1 MSRLSL
7 LQRFSIIS
15 LVLFIVIG
23 ALLGWGLTDYLQR
36 QAIEQEKNTVA
47 FLMPPVAGPFL
58 TANILA
64 NGICARGLTPEACS
78 ASKAYKTFDSALGT
92 LGGSGLV
99 RVKLWNKDGMV
110 IYSDDAKLVG
120 RNFPITDELAA
131 AFSGQVVGD
140 ISDLTKTE
148 NVDERGYG
156 GFTELLEVYTPLQL
170 PGQNGISG
178 AYEGYFDIGDL
189 RDGLT
194 ITSEYLWTSI
204 AFGFLFLYISLFTIV
219 RTASQR
225 ILRQRRENAA
235 LLIDTQ
241 RKADR
246 LEVLNQLARSINSS
260 SLNLN
265 RVFQT
270 ALHGI
275 ERIVKH
281 SGASISLYDEE
292 IGELSNTV
300 FSQPITGSENAMAR
314 LDSKELEAELEM
326 LGSADTFICDD
337 TRLATA
343 PALIFLAERGVFSLL
358 LVSIRLGDRQ
368 LGVLALGSDLPHAF
382 NEEEAQILKGVA
394 DQLAVAIENVRLI
407 KETAETTALRE
418 TNRLKDDFVSMVS
431 HELRTPL
438 ASIKGYSRTL
448 MGDDGH
454 WDEQTRDE
462 FLSII
467 ADESDKLTDLVE
479 NLLEMSRIDA
489 GRLPIVPE
497 PILLWHFCKGVVER
511 VSKHYPQMKF
521 DCELGEG
528 LPMVQADPRRVE
540 QVVVNL
546 LQNAAKYSGADV
558 ISVTGAYSG
567 GQHAIISVVD
577 NGIGIAPEYL
587 PHLFDKFYR
596 VDNGQGDSGVG
607 TGLGLAIAKALVE
620 AQGGRIW
627 VESKPCAGATFAFTL
642 PILALDSEES
652 GLQNSDKAP
661 VDKLPVT

>member
-1 MSRLSL
+1 MPKLSL

-47 FLMPPVAGPFL
+47 FLMPPVVGPFI

-64 NGICARGLTPEACS
+64 NGICAREMTPQACS
-78 ASKAYKTFDSALGT
+78 ASKAYKTFDGALGT

-99 RVKLWNKDGMV
+99 RIKLWNKDGMV

-120 RNFPITDELAA
+120 RNFPLTDELAA

-170 PGQNGISG
+170 PGQSGISG

-189 RDGLT
+189 RDSLT

-235 LLIDTQ
+235 LLVDTQ

-246 LEVLNQLARSINSS
+246 LEVINQLARSINSS

-265 RVFQT
+265 RVFKI

-275 ERIVKH
+275 ERIVKD
-281 SGASISLYDEE
+281 SGASISLYDEQT
-292 IGELSNTV
+292 GEVGNTL
-300 FSQPITGSENAMAR
+300 FSQTADSLENAMAR
-314 LDSKELEAELEM
+314 LDRKELEGALEL

-343 PALIFLAERGVFSLL
+343 PGLIFLAKHGVFSLL
-358 LVSIRLGDRQ
+358 LVSIRLSDRQ
-368 LGVLALGSDLPHAF
+368 LGVLSLGSDLPHAF
-382 NEEEAQILKGVA
+382 SEEEAHIVKSVA
-394 DQLAVAIENVRLI
+394 DQLAVAIENMRLI

-448 MGDDGH
+448 LADNGH

-497 PILLWHFCKGVVER
+497 PILLWRFCKGVVER
-511 VSKHYPQMKF
+511 VGKHYPGMKF
-521 DCELGEG
+521 DCELDEG

-540 QVVVNL
+540 QVLVNL

-558 ISVTGAYSG
+558 VSIIGSYSG
-567 GQHAIISVVD
+567 GQWATISVVD

-596 VDNGQGDSGVG
+596 VEKGQGDSGVG

-620 AQGGRIW
+620 AQGGHIW
-627 VESKPCAGATFAFTL
+627 VESKPCEGATFAFTL
-642 PILALDSEES
+642 PILALGSEEG
-652 GLQNSDKAP
+652 GLRNSAKARNH
-661 VDKLPVT
+661 KLPVS